1 MSGNLADMQI
11 WFAPILL
18 ALLTAVGLLS
28 ALLGDGFWDML
39 SWLALGAPVA
49 VVIWFVAK
57 PTPRTLIAVVN
68 SNHLGG
74 LNVFHAGR
82 IDSLKATIHLSA
94 PLVDSGHGVRKNR
107 AQVMKQGE
115 RVGVSCPP
123 RRGPTAKCRFT
134 AMRAHR
140 AYLSDTD
147 IWELVLY
154 IRTLQQD
161 H

>member
-57 PTPRTLIAVVN
+57 PTPRT
-68 SNHLGG
+68 
-74 LNVFHAGR
+74 
-82 IDSLKATIHLSA
+82 T
-94 PLVDSGHGVRKNR
+94 
-107 AQVMKQGE
+107 
-115 RVGVSCPP
+115 
-123 RRGPTAKCRFT
+123 
-134 AMRAHR
+134 HR
-140 AYLSDTD
+140 S
-147 IWELVLY
+147 
-154 IRTLQQD
+154 R
-161 H
+161 